1 MSDTSAS
8 AYRFFPGCL
17 ARTKLPHI
25 EASVRRALESLGI
38 VVEEETRFSCC
49 PDPVVFRSAS
59 RDDWLALA
67 ARNLSLDGETP
78 IVTLCP
84 GCASSLSEARHIL
97 SEDTGARD
105 DAAARLERLGLSL
118 SLPRASHFLDL
129 LSDEKRMQEI
139 GARVTRKFEGLRVAC
154 HYGCHLTRPSD
165 AVDFDDPEK
174 PRCLDD
180 LVTLLGAEP
189 VPYEDKY
196 LCCGRPSLDEGTSVG
211 ILERK
216 LSAMREA
223 GAQAIVL
230 ACPFCFE
237 QFDVGQTLLAR
248 KTGKEFN
255 LPVFYL
261 SQLLCLAL
269 GAAGS
274 DVGLGMHKVRGGG
287 VLGIE

>member
-1 MSDTSAS
+1 MNDTSATK
-8 AYRFFPGCL
+8 YRFFPGCL

-25 EASVRRALESLGI
+25 EASVRRALDSLG
-38 VVEEETRFSCC
+38 VGVEEETRFTCC

-59 RDDWLALA
+59 RSDWLALA

-84 GCASSLSEARHIL
+84 GCASSLSEARHLL
-97 SEDTGARD
+97 SEDCGARQD
-105 DAAARLERLGLSL
+105 TAGRLDRLGLEV
-118 SLPRASHFLDL
+118 SLPRVHHFLEL
-129 LSDEKRMQEI
+129 LSDPQLMEEI
-139 GARVTRKFEGLRVAC
+139 GSRAAGKFEGLKVAC

-174 PRCLDD
+174 PSCLDD
-180 LVTLLGAEP
+180 LVALLGAEP
-189 VPYEDKY
+189 VPYEDKF
-196 LCCGRPSLDEGTSVG
+196 LCCGRPSLDEATASG

-216 LSAMREA
+216 LSAMKEA

-261 SQLLCLAL
+261 SQLLCMAL
-269 GAAGS
+269 GASG
-274 DVGLGMHKVRGGG
+274 DDMGLGMHKVKAGGITG
-287 VLGIE
+287 VE